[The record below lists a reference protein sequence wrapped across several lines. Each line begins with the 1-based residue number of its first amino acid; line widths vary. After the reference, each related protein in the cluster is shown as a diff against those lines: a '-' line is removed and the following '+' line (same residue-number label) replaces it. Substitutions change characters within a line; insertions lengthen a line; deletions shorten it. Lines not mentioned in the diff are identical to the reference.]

1 MGALQVSSAYL
12 RSEAHRGHHA
22 KLPIDCIWDGAY
34 KIKHQCTSAGIIRDP
49 SAVIDDG
56 PNNGALL
63 GSLPP
68 PPVTVLP
75 ILRALQQRLP
85 LLLWLPPALLTMPTE
100 SKVCQPPCH
109 SQGAPE
115 PMSCRALPHELLPMP
130 R

>member
-22 KLPIDCIWDGAY
+22 KLPIDCVWDGAY
-34 KIKHQCTSAGIIRDP
+34 KIKHQCTSEGIIRDP

-68 PPVTVLP
+68 PPVTVCLSCGPSSRDCRCCCGYHLP
-75 ILRALQQRLP
+75 F
-85 LLLWLPPALLTMPTE
+85 
-100 SKVCQPPCH
+100 
-109 SQGAPE
+109 
-115 PMSCRALPHELLPMP
+115 
-130 R
+130 